1 MKKWLF
7 LQWLIFS
14 FAFPWMAW
22 LGHTS
27 SNIIYTMSGLI
38 IGVALVHII
47 LLILE
52 IKNQKK
58 QHNEI
63 QELIERSKRECE
75 EKIKE
80 LEEARAKLNV
90 TNP

>member
-1 MKKWLF
+1 M
-7 LQWLIFS
+7 
-14 FAFPWMAW
+14 
-22 LGHTS
+22 
-27 SNIIYTMSGLI
+27 
-38 IGVALVHII
+38 
-47 LLILE
+47 E

-80 LEEARAKLNV
+80 FEEARAKLNIA
-90 TNP
+90 NP